1 MSPRLSIRNLGVT
14 YAGDGRQVPA
24 LKDIDLDIAEGER
37 VAVIGESGSGKS
49 TLALAVAGLLPAS
62 ARLEGRIDWPTLGR
76 PAENGRDIGYV
87 FQDPSASLDPV
98 LTVGEQIAEV
108 GRAHLG
114 MNWPQA
120 YDLAADLMDRVR
132 LPDPKSLV
140 RAYPHQLSGGQ
151 KQRVA
156 IAAAIAARPGLLI
169 ADEATSALDTIVQAE
184 IVALIQRLVSEDGMS
199 LLFVSHDIA
208 LASQLAD
215 RIAVFRHGE
224 MVEIGAAR
232 QIITAPVHPYTRLL
246 VAAHIGLDAEPLRQ
260 AAGARA

>member
-1 MSPRLSIRNLGVT
+1 
-14 YAGDGRQVPA
+14 
-24 LKDIDLDIAEGER
+24 
-37 VAVIGESGSGKS
+37 
-49 TLALAVAGLLPAS
+49 
-62 ARLEGRIDWPTLGR
+62 
-76 PAENGRDIGYV
+76 
-87 FQDPSASLDPV
+87 
-98 LTVGEQIAEV
+98 
-108 GRAHLG
+108 
-114 MNWPQA
+114 MNWSQA
-120 YDLAADLMDRVR
+120 YDLAAELLDRVR

-232 QIITAPVHPYTRLL
+232 QIITSPVHPYTRLL

-260 AAGARA
+260 AAGARSMSEPLLSVSGLAKRFHRGGRIVPAVDGISFHIDRRRDTGARRPVRQRQVDRRKTHPAADRARRWQHPLRGRGFSGA

>member
-1 MSPRLSIRNLGVT
+1 M
-14 YAGDGRQVPA
+14 
-24 LKDIDLDIAEGER
+24 
-37 VAVIGESGSGKS
+37 
-49 TLALAVAGLLPAS
+49 
-62 ARLEGRIDWPTLGR
+62 
-76 PAENGRDIGYV
+76 
-87 FQDPSASLDPV
+87 
-98 LTVGEQIAEV
+98 LTIGEQIAEV

-114 MNWPQA
+114 MNWPEA
-120 YDLAADLMDRVR
+120 CDLAADLIDRVR
-132 LPDPKSLV
+132 LPDPRSLV

-156 IAAAIAARPGLLI
+156 IAAAIAAKPGLLI

-184 IVALIQRLVSEDGMS
+184 IVALIQRLVADDGMS

-208 LASQLAD
+208 LASLLAD

-232 QIITAPVHPYTRLL
+232 QIITAPDHPYTRLL

-260 AAGARA
+260 AAGERA